1 MPSRSTLLPRPVS
14 PMTRF
19 TLGNGDSPAS
29 ERATCIQI
37 ADLGR
42 GMAIPQCHLLPPS
55 SRRTDRITHRQYD
68 AIDAQT
74 I

>member
-42 GMAIPQCHLLPPS
+42 AIG
-55 SRRTDRITHRQYD
+55 THRQYD